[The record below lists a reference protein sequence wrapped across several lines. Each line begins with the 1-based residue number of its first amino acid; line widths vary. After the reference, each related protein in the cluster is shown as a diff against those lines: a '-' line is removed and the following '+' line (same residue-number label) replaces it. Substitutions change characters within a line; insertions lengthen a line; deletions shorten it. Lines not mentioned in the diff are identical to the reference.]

1 MRYHWPGNIREL
13 RNLIERLVIVSDTD
27 AILPIQI
34 LSHKTAFL
42 STPAT
47 ETGFSITEGEDYS
60 DALSKFE
67 KAYIEHMID
76 ICGGNVTK
84 AAERMGIHKSVVY
97 RKTHIIEGGSR
108 ATGHCG
114 NYAVFSE
121 PEHLEYMPPC
131 G

>member
-1 MRYHWPGNIREL
+1 MIEKYQRNCYLTDTAKSELLRYHWPGNIREL
-13 RNLIERLVIVSDTD
+13 RILIERLVIVSDTD

-76 ICGGNVTK
+76 ICSGNVTK

-97 RKTHIIEGGSR
+97 RKIKKYKEIYID
-108 ATGHCG
+108 
-114 NYAVFSE
+114 NK
-121 PEHLEYMPPC
+121 
-131 G
+131 